1 MTRRSIATV
10 ALLVTD
16 YDEAVAWFVQALGF
30 EVRSDVGI
38 ADEKRWVCVAP
49 GAAGA
54 ALLLARAATEEQL
67 ALVGNQGAGRVFMI
81 LETDDFARDH
91 ARMQARGVVFD
102 EAPRHEPYGTVA
114 VFRDLYGNRWD
125 LLEPRR
131 IENPAA

>member
-1 MTRRSIATV
+1 LTRRTIATV

-30 EVRSDVGI
+30 EVRFDVGI
-38 ADEKRWVCVAP
+38 ADGKRWVCVAP
-49 GAAGA
+49 GPGGA

-67 ALVGNQGAGRVFMI
+67 ALVGNQGAGRVSMI

-91 ARMQARGVVFD
+91 AAMRDRGVVFE

-125 LLEPRR
+125 LLEPRN
-131 IENPAA
+131 ENPAA